1 VTTPTPE
8 IDPLATLSEQ
18 IAADL
23 LQIGAV
29 ALRPKDPFT
38 WASGLRAPIY
48 CDNRLTL
55 AYPEVRTR
63 IAAGYEELIG
73 RGGYR
78 PDLVAGVATAGI
90 PQATLLADRRLLP
103 LAYVR
108 PKPKA
113 HGRGNLIEGH
123 VEPGQRA
130 VVIEDL
136 ISTGGSSVAAAEAL
150 RKAGA
155 EPVVV
160 LATFSYGFDEA
171 VAKFA
176 EADLKCATLTDFDTL
191 LRVAERVGTLAP
203 SELGTLQDWHRDP
216 VGWSENYSA
225 HG

>member
-1 VTTPTPE
+1 MTTPASE

-18 IAADL
+18 IATDL

-29 ALRPKDPFT
+29 TLQPNDPFT
-38 WASGLRAPIY
+38 WASGLRAPVY

-55 AYPEVRTR
+55 AHPEVRTR

-78 PDLVAGVATAGI
+78 PNLVAGVATAGI
-90 PQATLLADRRLLP
+90 PQATLVADRRVLP

-113 HGRGNLIEGH
+113 HGRGNQIEGH

-150 RKAGA
+150 RAVGA

-160 LATFSYGFDEA
+160 LATFAYGFAEAVTKFDEA
-171 VAKFA
+171 
-176 EADLKCATLTDFDTL
+176 DLAWATLTDFDTL
-191 LRVAERVGTLAP
+191 LRVAERVGALA
-203 SELGTLQDWHRDP
+203 SSDLGTLQDWHRDP
-216 VGWSENYSA
+216 VGWSENYLA
-225 HG
+225 GG